1 MTAHTERRLDRV
13 LGADLDLR
21 RLATARLRAC
31 RAEAIA
37 EEADLSYLRRLL
49 HGRIDI
55 IAAELTARA
64 DGDSSPLIG
73 RLIEILAD
81 HNSTA
86 RQVSARY
93 QPIDRA
99 RAGEYRQAMEASLGD
114 LDVPDLASCPTT
126 RLHEVADRL
135 SRHEREISALRRTV
149 QQVVDAYAAELA
161 RRYREGEATVDELLA
176 E

>member
-1 MTAHTERRLDRV
+1 MNQRTERRLDRV
-13 LGADLDLR
+13 LAADLDLSGLSTAQLRER
-21 RLATARLRAC
+21 RG
-31 RAEAIA
+31 EAIA

-55 IAAELTARA
+55 IAAELRARA
-64 DGDSSPLIG
+64 AGDASPLIS

-81 HNSTA
+81 QTPPRQAST
-86 RQVSARY
+86 RHL
-93 QPIDRA
+93 PIDRP
-99 RAGEYRQAMEASLGD
+99 RIGEYRLAMEAALGEMDLPD
-114 LDVPDLASCPTT
+114 LDSCPTA

-135 SRHEREISALRRTV
+135 SRHEQEISALRRAV
-149 QQVVDAYAAELA
+149 QHVVDAYAAELA

>member
-13 LGADLDLR
+13 LSADPDLR
-21 RLATARLRAC
+21 GLATARLRSR

-81 HNSTA
+81 HSA
-86 RQVSARY
+86 PRQVSTRHL
-93 QPIDRA
+93 PIDRSGV
-99 RAGEYRQAMEASLGD
+99 GEYRLAMEALLAD
-114 LDVPDLASCPTT
+114 LDLPDLGSCPTAH
-126 RLHEVADRL
+126 LHQVADRL
-135 SRHEREISALRRTV
+135 SRHEQEISALRRTV

>member
-1 MTAHTERRLDRV
+1 MTPNTERRLDRV
-13 LGADLDLR
+13 LSADLDLTG
-21 RLATARLRAC
+21 LTTVQLREC
-31 RAEAIA
+31 RGEAIA

-55 IAAELTARA
+55 ITAELAARA
-64 DGDSSPLIG
+64 DGDQSPLIG

-81 HNSTA
+81 HTPPRPVSTRYLPIA
-86 RQVSARY
+86 RTRV
-93 QPIDRA
+93 
-99 RAGEYRQAMEASLGD
+99 GEYRLAMEASLGN
-114 LDVPDLASCPTT
+114 LDVPDLDSCPTK

-135 SRHEREISALRRTV
+135 SRHEQEISALRRTV
-149 QQVVDAYAAELA
+149 QHVVDAYAAELA

>member
-13 LGADLDLR
+13 LSADLDLR
-21 RLATARLRAC
+21 GLVTAQLRAA

-81 HNSTA
+81 HSA
-86 RQVSARY
+86 PRQVSARY
-93 QPIDRA
+93 QPIDPGRV
-99 RAGEYRQAMEASLGD
+99 GEYRLAMEASLGD
-114 LDVPDLASCPTT
+114 LDVPDLASCPAV

>member
-13 LGADLDLR
+13 LSADLDLR

-81 HNSTA
+81 HSTP

-99 RAGEYRQAMEASLGD
+99 TAGEYRQAMEASLGD
-114 LDVPDLASCPTT
+114 LDLPDLASCPTA

>member
-13 LGADLDLR
+13 LSAELDLR
-21 RLATARLRAC
+21 QLATPGLRAR

-81 HNSTA
+81 HGAA

-114 LDVPDLASCPTT
+114 LDVPDLASCPTA

-149 QQVVDAYAAELA
+149 QHVVDAYAAELA